1 MPQGSWSRDSLD
13 QDIRTW
19 TVPRAECG
27 DGPRELMATLTGA
40 RSSASLR
47 NEMDAAL
54 EHAGAIDWE
63 TRHEG

>member
-1 MPQGSWSRDSLD
+1 
-13 QDIRTW
+13 
-19 TVPRAECG
+19 
-27 DGPRELMATLTGA
+27 MATLTGA